1 MHTMDGPSMGIGLLH
16 ALGAIHFLAALALLI
31 GAALLLGWCY
41 KQLTPAQL
49 KKWGII
55 LVVGGGIVSLITL
68 GAVKSM
74 HYGHSGKMMMKHGE
88 NGAMMM
94 KKMGSMKSDDA
105 MDMSMKGMSMMLEG
119 KTGDSFDQAF
129 LEMMIPHHEGAID
142 MAKLAQKN
150 AGHAE
155 IKKMANDI
163 ISAQQKE
170 IDQMNAW
177 LTAWGM
183 TK

>member
-1 MHTMDGPSMGIGLLH
+1 MHTMDGPGMGIGLLH
-16 ALGAIHFLAALALLI
+16 AVGALLFFGRIALLI
-31 GAALLLGWCY
+31 GAAFLFGWCY

-49 KKWGII
+49 KKWGVI
-55 LVVGGGIVSLITL
+55 LVVSGGIVSLVTF
-68 GAVKSM
+68 GAGMGM
-74 HYGHSGKMMMKHGE
+74 HYGHSGKMMMKHSEKGT
-88 NGAMMM
+88 MMM
-94 KKMGSMKSDDA
+94 KNGDA
-105 MDMSMKGMSMMLEG
+105 MDMSMTGMSMMLEG

-150 AGHAE
+150 AGHSE
-155 IKKMANDI
+155 IKKMADDI
-163 ISAQQKE
+163 ITAQQKE

>member
-1 MHTMDGPSMGIGLLH
+1 MHTMDGPGMGIGLLH
-16 ALGAIHFLAALALLI
+16 AVGALLFLGRIALLI
-31 GAALLLGWCY
+31 GAAFLFGWCY

-55 LVVGGGIVSLITL
+55 LVVAGGLVSLVTF
-68 GAVKSM
+68 GAGMSM
-74 HYGHSGKMMMKHGE
+74 HYGRPGKMMMKHGE
-88 NGAMMM
+88 HGAMMM
-94 KKMGSMKSDDA
+94 KKMDSMKSDDA

-119 KTGDSFDQAF
+119 KTGDAFDKAF

-155 IKKMANDI
+155 IKKMADDI

-170 IDQMNAW
+170 IDQMNSW